1 MGLFEG
7 PPPDTRKGAVWT
19 PPAPRTWVHELCS
32 EADAKQ
38 ALMVLRCALYGDPC
52 AESYCLEHVNMV
64 GQGGAGDGGG
74 RVVDVHISKDTQK
87 KGVTV
92 NVRVGESL
100 GFSTDDTGFVTNV
113 DPKGQMSNGGVMVGD
128 RVVRGGGVA
137 LAVGA
142 GFHDRFMSL
151 LLEKQ
156 RACEDDLE
164 LEILQVNFVQSR
176 MLPHANS

>member
-1 MGLFEG
+1 M
-7 PPPDTRKGAVWT
+7 
-19 PPAPRTWVHELCS
+19 
-32 EADAKQ
+32 
-38 ALMVLRCALYGDPC
+38 
-52 AESYCLEHVNMV
+52 
-64 GQGGAGDGGG
+64 
-74 RVVDVHISKDTQK
+74 VDVHISKDTQK